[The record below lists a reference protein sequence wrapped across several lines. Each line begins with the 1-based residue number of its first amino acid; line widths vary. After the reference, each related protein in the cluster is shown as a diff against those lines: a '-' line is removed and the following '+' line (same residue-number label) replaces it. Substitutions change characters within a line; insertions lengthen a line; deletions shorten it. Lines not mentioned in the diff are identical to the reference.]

1 MLWVE
6 CLGCGCIFVG
16 NELGKDTEQGSVEEG
31 DWPHFTQNLL
41 HALEPAFQV
50 FHITVITQSVIAD
63 VADS

>member
-6 CLGCGCIFVG
+6 RLGCGCVFVG
-16 NELGKDTEQGSVEEG
+16 NELEKDTEQDLGEERG
-31 DWPHFTQNLL
+31 WPHLTQNLL

-50 FHITVITQSVIAD
+50 FDITVITQSVIAD